1 MRQYQIVK
9 VLYKIINQMSTDSAG
24 HPKRSVLDPSRVT
37 AYIVCQETSI
47 QMHADDILI
56 YAHV

>member
-1 MRQYQIVK
+1 
-9 VLYKIINQMSTDSAG
+9 MSTDSAG
-24 HPKRSVLDPSRVT
+24 LPKRSVLDPSRVT

>member
-1 MRQYQIVK
+1 
-9 VLYKIINQMSTDSAG
+9 MSTDSAG
-24 HPKRSVLDPSRVT
+24 LPKRSVLDPSRVT

-56 YAHV
+56 YAHVWDMHKFLPSTQFMAA